1 MTPFND
7 GRHFRPAAASRG
19 ENGMRHLNLLEVE
32 KVASNFGI
40 ARKMTDGS
48 VGLRGCGRFSAFS
61 ASRSR
66 RDIAATSFL
75 D

>member
-1 MTPFND
+1 
-7 GRHFRPAAASRG
+7 
-19 ENGMRHLNLLEVE
+19 MRHLNLLEVE

-66 RDIAATSFL
+66 RDIAATTFL